1 MFKSLAI
8 QIFVFLLIF
17 QGISMLRETS
27 MLGYSESV
35 PEHNLPTLTGD
46 VVSVGAFDKPVVVY
60 FFAPWCKVCHMSI
73 KNLQK
78 TYEEH
83 GDIDVIA
90 VALDFADKHEVEEFV
105 GSHQLTFPVALGNET
120 IKSDYQISGY
130 PSYYVINEQNIIT
143 SKSLGYSTELGLQLR
158 VL

>member
-1 MFKSLAI
+1 
-8 QIFVFLLIF
+8 
-17 QGISMLRETS
+17 MLRETS

-35 PEHNLPTLTGD
+35 TEHNLPTLTGE
-46 VVSVGAFDKPVVVY
+46 VVGVSATDRPLVVY

-78 TYEEH
+78 IYEEH

-90 VALDFADKHEVEEFV
+90 VALDFTDKYEVEEFV